1 MILISVEGLDSNSWH
16 GDTGPCLRFRLS
28 ATLVPNAE
36 FFPINPV
43 SHITSMFEMEFD
55 M

>member
-1 MILISVEGLDSNSWH
+1 MEGLDSNSGH
-16 GDTGPCLRFRLS
+16 GDIGPCLPLRLS
-28 ATLVPNAE
+28 AAPVPNAE

-43 SHITSMFEMEFD
+43 FHITSMFEMEFD